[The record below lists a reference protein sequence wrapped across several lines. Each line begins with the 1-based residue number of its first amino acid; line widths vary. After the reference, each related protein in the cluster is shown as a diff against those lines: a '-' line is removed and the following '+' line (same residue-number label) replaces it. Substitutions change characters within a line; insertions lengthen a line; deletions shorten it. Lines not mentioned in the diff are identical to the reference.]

1 MDIDNLA
8 KDSGAAIF
16 YDDSFRAVL
25 EDHMTYL
32 RTHPQSRII
41 QVEPHVADRW
51 AGDLYGLLISL
62 NIAPYLHWVIMR
74 MNGMLSPQDCDGQ
87 LRALQ
92 IPYNKVLETIKNV
105 HKTKSKVI

>member
-8 KDSGAAIF
+8 VDSGAGIY
-16 YDDSFRAVL
+16 YDDSFRVVL

-51 AGDLYGLLISL
+51 AGDLYGLLISMKVP
-62 NIAPYLHWVIMR
+62 PYLHWIIMR
-74 MNGMLSPQDCDGQ
+74 MNGMLSPRDCNSE
-87 LRALQ
+87 LRALLV
-92 IPYNKVLETIKNV
+92 PNNKVLETIKNV
-105 HKTKSKVI
+105 HKTKSKVK